1 MCRPPKI
8 GHTKKPL
15 KSPKIMQNYLTSTLK
30 NLQHTM
36 FLDTPKCLF
45 TSGPEHLAHAKKKR
59 KTTPNQ
65 RGIFGALQNKTGT

>member
-30 NLQHTM
+30 NLQHTV
-36 FLDTPKCLF
+36 FLDTPKWLF
-45 TSGPEHLAHAKKKR
+45 ISGPDQLAHAKKREKQHQI
-59 KTTPNQ
+59 KEVYLAPYK
-65 RGIFGALQNKTGT
+65 LM